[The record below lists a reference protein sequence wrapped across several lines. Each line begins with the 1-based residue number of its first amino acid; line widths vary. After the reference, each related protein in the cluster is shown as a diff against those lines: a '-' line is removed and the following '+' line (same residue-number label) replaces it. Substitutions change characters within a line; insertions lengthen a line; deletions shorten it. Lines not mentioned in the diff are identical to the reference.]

1 MPTADPRQS
10 PDGLHD
16 GLHDLG
22 VTLTP
27 DGGTIRVYSAS
38 ARALELC
45 LFSPRDPT
53 WVVSTVPL
61 TKDEANVWS
70 ATSDALR
77 GGATYSLR
85 ANGPRDSATPSGSR
99 FDPTLHL
106 LDPYARGLVRTPA
119 GDWRS
124 SVVDDHFDWGGVE
137 KPATPLDHTVI
148 YEAHA
153 KGMTKLNPAVPE
165 RLRGSYAGLA
175 HESTI
180 GYLKDL
186 GVTAVELLPV
196 HQFVTEQ
203 RLKTMGLSNY
213 WGYNSLSFFAPHAA
227 WASPRAQ
234 KGGPALILREFKGMV
249 RLLHEAGIEVI
260 LDVVYNHTSEEGPG
274 GPTTSLRGLDDSTYY
289 RQDAHG
295 DYVDTTGCGNSLD
308 TSKSASQRLVLD
320 SLRYWANEVQVDGFR
335 FDLAATLARD
345 ENDDFDPEHPL
356 LTAIR
361 DDPALAGTKLIAEP
375 WDVGPDGWQTGRFPN
390 GWLEWNDR
398 YRDRVRQFWLSDVSA
413 VRSTGTAPIG
423 IGGFA
428 TRLSGSSDLFSGE
441 RGPIA
446 SVNFVTAHDGF
457 TAWDLVSY
465 NQKHNLGNG
474 EDNRDGTDNNHS
486 FNHGIEGRTDDA
498 TILTTRRKALRN
510 LLATL
515 LLSAGTP
522 MLTAGDEIGRSQRG
536 NNNAYCHD
544 DELSWLPWEREEW
557 QEDLYAIARAGIR
570 FRLDN
575 PAMRPRDFGV
585 WGETLETATQM
596 DWFNSA
602 GVSMSIED
610 WDSPAERTLQYLA
623 AATHE
628 VDGFNRILL
637 VVHGLEAEEK
647 VVLPAHAGVT
657 SYTLLFDS
665 AFDWIEQSEH
675 APGSTIA
682 MSPTSMKL
690 FRAHHSS

>member
-1 MPTADPRQS
+1 MPTADP
-10 PDGLHD
+10 LN
-16 GLHDLG
+16 DLG
-22 VTLTP
+22 VTLTA
-27 DGGTIRVYSAS
+27 DGGSIRVYSAS
-38 ARALELC
+38 ASALELC
-45 LFSPRDPT
+45 VFSPRDPT
-53 WVVSTVPL
+53 WVTATVPL
-61 TKDEANVWS
+61 EKGPGDVWS
-70 ATSDALR
+70 ATSGLLR
-77 GGATYSLR
+77 AGTTYSLR
-85 ANGPRDSATPSGSR
+85 ASGPAGAGVVSR
-99 FDPTLHL
+99 FDPGLHL
-106 LDPYARGLVRTPA
+106 LDPYARGLVRTRTGA
-119 GDWRS
+119 WRS
-124 SVVDDHFDWGGVE
+124 SVVDDHFDWGGVT
-137 KPATPLDHTVI
+137 KPATPIDRTVI

-153 KGMTKLNPAVPE
+153 KGMTKLNPAVPDA
-165 RLRGSYAGLA
+165 LRGSYAGLA

-180 GYLKDL
+180 GYLTDL

-203 RLKTMGLSNY
+203 RLVAMGLSNY

-227 WASPRAQ
+227 WASPPAQRA
-234 KGGPALILREFKGMV
+234 GPAGILREFKGMV

-274 GPTTSLRGLDDSTYY
+274 GPTTSLRGLDDATYY
-289 RQDAHG
+289 RRDAAG
-295 DYVDTTGCGNSLD
+295 DYLDTTGCGNSLD
-308 TSKSASQRLVLD
+308 TTNAAARRLVLD
-320 SLRYWANEVQVDGFR
+320 SLRYWSNEVQVDGFR
-335 FDLAATLARD
+335 FDLAVTLARD
-345 ENDDFDPEHPL
+345 KAGDFDPRHPL

-361 DDPALAGTKLIAEP
+361 DDPTLSGAKLIVEP
-375 WDVGPDGWQTGRFPN
+375 WDVGPDGWQTGRFPD

-398 YRDRVRQFWLSDVSA
+398 YRDRVRQFWLSDISA
-413 VRSTGTAPIG
+413 ARSTGTAPTG
-423 IGGFA
+423 VGTFV
-428 TRLSGSSDLFSGE
+428 TRLSGSSDLFSTG
-441 RGPIA
+441 RGPTA

-457 TAWDLVSY
+457 TAWDLVTY

-474 EDNRDGTDNNHS
+474 EDNRDGADDNYS
-486 FNHGIEGRTDDA
+486 FNHGIEGRTDDPA
-498 TILTTRRKALRN
+498 VVTARRKAMRN

-557 QEDLYAIARAGIR
+557 QQDLYAIARAGAR
-570 FRLDN
+570 FRIDN

-596 DWFNSA
+596 DWFNAAGSA
-602 GVSMSIED
+602 MSIED
-610 WDSPAERTLQYLA
+610 WDSPSERTLQYLA

-637 VVHGLEAEEK
+637 VVHGLEAEQT

-665 AFDWIEQSEH
+665 AFDWIEQSDH
-675 APGSTIA
+675 APGGTVT
-682 MSPTSMKL
+682 MSPTSMRL
-690 FRAHHSS
+690 FRAH

>member
-1 MPTADPRQS
+1 MPTVDP
-10 PDGLHD
+10 LN
-16 GLHDLG
+16 DLG
-22 VTLTP
+22 VTLTA
-27 DGGTIRVYSAS
+27 DGGSIRVYSAS
-38 ARALELC
+38 ASALELC
-45 LFSPRDPT
+45 VFSPRDPT
-53 WVVSTVPL
+53 WVTATVPL
-61 TKDEANVWS
+61 EKGTGDVWS
-70 ATSDALR
+70 ATSDLLR
-77 GGATYSLR
+77 ARTTYSLR
-85 ANGPRDSATPSGSR
+85 ASGPAGAGVVSR
-99 FDPTLHL
+99 FDPGLHL
-106 LDPYARGLVRTPA
+106 LDPYARGLVRTRTGA
-119 GDWRS
+119 WRS
-124 SVVDDHFDWGGVE
+124 SVVDDHFDWGGVT
-137 KPATPLDHTVI
+137 KPATPIDRTVI

-153 KGMTKLNPAVPE
+153 KGMTKLNPAVPDA
-165 RLRGSYAGLA
+165 LRGSYAGLA

-180 GYLKDL
+180 DYLTDL

-203 RLKTMGLSNY
+203 RLVAMGLSNY

-227 WASPRAQ
+227 WASPQAQ
-234 KGGPALILREFKGMV
+234 KAGPAGILREFKGMV

-274 GPTTSLRGLDDSTYY
+274 GPTTSLRGLDDATYY
-289 RQDAHG
+289 RQDAAH
-295 DYVDTTGCGNSLD
+295 DYLDTTGCGNSLD
-308 TSKSASQRLVLD
+308 TTNAAARRLVLD
-320 SLRYWANEVQVDGFR
+320 SLRYWSNEVQVAGFT
-335 FDLAATLARD
+335 FDQAVTLARYKAG
-345 ENDDFDPEHPL
+345 DFDPRHPL

-361 DDPALAGTKLIAEP
+361 DDPALSGAKLIVEP
-375 WDVGPDGWQTGRFPN
+375 WDVGPDGWQTGRFPD

-398 YRDRVRQFWLSDVSA
+398 YRDRVRQFWLSDISA
-413 VRSTGTAPIG
+413 ARSTGTAPTG
-423 IGGFA
+423 IGTFA
-428 TRLSGSSDLFSGE
+428 TRLSGSSDLFPTG
-441 RGPIA
+441 RGPTA

-457 TAWDLVSY
+457 TAWDLVTY

-474 EDNRDGTDNNHS
+474 EDNRDGADDNHS
-486 FNHGIEGRTDDA
+486 FNHGIEGRTDDPA
-498 TILTTRRKALRN
+498 VVTARRKAMRN

-557 QEDLYAIARAGIR
+557 QQDLYAIARAGIR
-570 FRLDN
+570 FRLGN
-575 PAMRPRDFGV
+575 PAMRPRDFGI

-596 DWFNSA
+596 DWFNAA

-637 VVHGLEAEEK
+637 IVHGLEAEET
-647 VVLPAHAGVT
+647 VVLPAHAGVN

-675 APGSTIA
+675 APGSTVT

-690 FRAHHSS
+690 FRAH